1 MDDRSFKVTL
11 IKALEHRAN
20 ADWKFGTDKM
30 WEVIMTL
37 PRCNVYLQDVSGIH
51 IVQFFIYK
59 HQ

>member
-37 PRCNVYLQDVSGIH
+37 PRYNVYIEETGL
-51 IVQFFIYK
+51 FTRRE
-59 HQ
+59 